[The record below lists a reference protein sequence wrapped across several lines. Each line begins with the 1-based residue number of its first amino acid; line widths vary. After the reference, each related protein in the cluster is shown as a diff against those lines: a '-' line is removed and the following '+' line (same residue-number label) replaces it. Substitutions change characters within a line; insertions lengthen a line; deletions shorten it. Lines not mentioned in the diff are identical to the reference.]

1 MEKEFQSRIKYSGDI
16 KPFLEN
22 VCADYG
28 IGNYISHKAI
38 LSGYEDFNLII
49 ETENG
54 KYFAKVY
61 ANFRSNNDC
70 LNLTNTLVK
79 IIESGISHPKLIKS
93 PNGYLYV
100 KQFDNHEFRLV
111 LMEYIDG
118 INFLEGNLIPSEE
131 EKRFLIN
138 QAALINSVDLKPDF
152 VYDSWAIVNFLKE
165 FEKSK
170 NCLGDEALRKIELLA
185 NEFESLDIAKLPH
198 CFVHGDIIKTN
209 ALKDKNGKLY
219 IIDFSVSNYYPRI
232 VELAVL
238 LCNMLFD
245 ENNPSGQENYQ
256 LALDEYQKKIEL
268 ADIELKIL
276 PLFTKIA
283 HAMHVIR
290 GTYEREI
297 NNNQSEENTYWIN
310 LGKTG
315 LGLGKD

>member
-1 MEKEFQSRIKYSGDI
+1 MENEFKARIKYLGDI
-16 KPFLEN
+16 KPFLKN

-28 IGNYISHKAI
+28 IGKYIAHKAI

-49 ETENG
+49 ETDAG

-61 ANFRSNNDC
+61 ANFRSNKDC

-79 IIESGISHPKLIKS
+79 IVESGVNHPKLIKS
-93 PNGYLYV
+93 PQDYLYI
-100 KQFDNHEFRLV
+100 KQFDKYEFRLI

-118 INFLEGNLIPSEE
+118 VNFLEGNLTPNEE
-131 EKRFLIN
+131 EKQFLVN

-165 FEKSK
+165 YEKSK
-170 NCLGDEALRKIELLA
+170 SCLDGEVLEKIELLV
-185 NEFESLDIAKLPH
+185 EKFKTLDIKALPH

-209 ALKDKNGKLY
+209 VLKDQNGKLY
-219 IIDFSVSNYYPRI
+219 IIDFSVSNFYPRI

-245 ENNPSGQENYQ
+245 ESNPTGQENYE
-256 LALDEYQKKIEL
+256 LALNEYQKKIKLTDLEL
-268 ADIELKIL
+268 ETL
-276 PLFTKIA
+276 PLFVKIA

-290 GTYEREI
+290 GTYEREV
-297 NNNQSEENTYWIN
+297 NNNQSGENAYFIN
-310 LGKTG
+310 LGKVG
-315 LGLGKD
+315 LGIKKD